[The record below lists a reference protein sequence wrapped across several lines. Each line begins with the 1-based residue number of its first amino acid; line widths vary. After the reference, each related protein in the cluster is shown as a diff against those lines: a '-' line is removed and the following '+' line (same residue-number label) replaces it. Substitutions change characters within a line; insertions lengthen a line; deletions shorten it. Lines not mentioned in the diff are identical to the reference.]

1 MKKVLI
7 LVLTLILFVA
17 ACGNNNDNKDS
28 SSKKDSNSDTKSFT
42 MDNGKKVDVPKNPKR
57 IAVLHPTYVGALV
70 KFDHTPV
77 AVPEFINQNKVL
89 KDVTKDAKKIDQTNV
104 EQVAKSKP
112 DLIITSAQDKNL
124 NKLKKIAPTVT
135 FDAMTSTYKDN
146 TTKLA
151 ELVGEEDKV
160 KEWIKEWD
168 KKLKND
174 REELDP
180 LIKGKTATVLQQ
192 TPKGLMAFSAEL
204 GRGTEILYSGWGL
217 KQPED
222 LKKATEKTNAISI
235 TPEEFDKYL
244 GDFVV
249 IAANGDQKAPF
260 EDTNVWANTEA
271 KKNDHV
277 VKFDVSETQYN
288 DPISLEKQRE
298 IFLKAFKEMK

>member
-1 MKKVLI
+1 
-7 LVLTLILFVA
+7 
-17 ACGNNNDNKDS
+17 
-28 SSKKDSNSDTKSFT
+28 
-42 MDNGKKVDVPKNPKR
+42 
-57 IAVLHPTYVGALV
+57 
-70 KFDHTPV
+70 
-77 AVPEFINQNKVL
+77 
-89 KDVTKDAKKIDQTNV
+89 
-104 EQVAKSKP
+104 
-112 DLIITSAQDKNL
+112 
-124 NKLKKIAPTVT
+124 
-135 FDAMTSTYKDN
+135 
-146 TTKLA
+146 
-151 ELVGEEDKV
+151 
-160 KEWIKEWD
+160 
-168 KKLKND
+168 
-174 REELDP
+174 
-180 LIKGKTATVLQQ
+180 
-192 TPKGLMAFSAEL
+192 MAFSDEL